1 MAQYRPTI
9 TRYTVMTTHFENLFM
24 MIQSSIQ
31 PVFLSLKNSH
41 LKVDQLLHSVATSL
55 S

>member
-1 MAQYRPTI
+1 MYCIVQSQVVVTI
-9 TRYTVMTTHFENLFM
+9 HFDNLFM
-24 MIQSSIQ
+24 MIQSSIP
-31 PVFLSLKNSH
+31 PVFLFLKNNH